1 MYLFFWFQPWNSQF
15 KIFWILRERLITSD
29 CSTVSC
35 YFFFPILYSFPLDL
49 SFLYI
54 CKEEEIMHSF
64 YSYICF
70 CLRKLLYYFE
80 NVSKVVVAFNTNPTG
95 THIKDYKSWKRKEL
109 QIAKLINILITFI
122 TCFVSGF
129 FKKGYKP
136 SLPVRPTGVALD
148 SLKHIGNVFSTTPG
162 GDFKVHGGK

>member
-1 MYLFFWFQPWNSQF
+1 MP
-15 KIFWILRERLITSD
+15 
-29 CSTVSC
+29 
-35 YFFFPILYSFPLDL
+35 
-49 SFLYI
+49 
-54 CKEEEIMHSF
+54 
-64 YSYICF
+64 
-70 CLRKLLYYFE
+70 
-80 NVSKVVVAFNTNPTG
+80 KVVVAFNTNPAG
-95 THIKDYKSWKRKEL
+95 THLRHYKSWKRKEL
-109 QIAKLINILITFI
+109 QITKLILLILCNF